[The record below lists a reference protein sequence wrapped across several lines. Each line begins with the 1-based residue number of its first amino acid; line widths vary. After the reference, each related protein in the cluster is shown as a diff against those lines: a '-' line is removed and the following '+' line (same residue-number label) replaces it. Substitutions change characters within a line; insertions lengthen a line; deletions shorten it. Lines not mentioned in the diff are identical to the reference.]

1 MDNPQQIIQT
11 TETIITDII
20 GHYGWMFIA
29 AFAVLLFKDVVA
41 NVLAGMTFM
50 FGHDFDP
57 DDIVYIGG
65 EKKARIIRQTPTKTV
80 FHLIDT
86 DRKLIVPNTALYSLR
101 RMKPTKER
109 NNENNDVGLGPR
121 CTNIGMW
128 PLVAVLLGSK
138 R

>member
-1 MDNPQQIIQT
+1 MDNPQEIIQT

-29 AFAVLLFKDVVA
+29 AFAVLLFKNVVS
-41 NVLAGMTFM
+41 NVLDGLLFM
-50 FGHDFDP
+50 FGHDFDV
-57 DDIVYIGG
+57 DDIVDLGG

-101 RMKPTKER
+101 IEK
-109 NNENNDVGLGPR
+109 
-121 CTNIGMW
+121 
-128 PLVAVLLGSK
+128 VLPGSCEDK
-138 R
+138 ANKGEE

>member
-1 MDNPQQIIQT
+1 MDISSPETIIKA
-11 TETIITDII
+11 TETIVSDLI

-86 DRKLIVPNTALYSLR
+86 DRKLIVPNTALYNLR
-101 RMKPTKER
+101 IEKVLPGSEEGKTTKGE
-109 NNENNDVGLGPR
+109 
-121 CTNIGMW
+121 
-128 PLVAVLLGSK
+128 K
-138 R
+138 K

>member
-1 MDNPQQIIQT
+1 MDNPEQIIQT

-29 AFAVLLFKDVVA
+29 AFAVLLFKNVVS
-41 NVLAGMTFM
+41 NVLDGLLFM
-50 FGHDFDP
+50 VGHDFDV

-86 DRKLIVPNTALYSLR
+86 DRKLVVPNTALYSL
-101 RMKPTKER
+101 KIEKVLPGANNGKE
-109 NNENNDVGLGPR
+109 L
-121 CTNIGMW
+121 
-128 PLVAVLLGSK
+128 
-138 R
+138 

>member
-50 FGHDFDP
+50 FGHDFDV

-80 FHLIDT
+80 FHLIET
-86 DRKLIVPNTALYSLR
+86 DRKLIVPNTALYNLR
-101 RMKPTKER
+101 IEK
-109 NNENNDVGLGPR
+109 
-121 CTNIGMW
+121 
-128 PLVAVLLGSK
+128 VLPGSSNGGDS
-138 R
+138 

>member
-1 MDNPQQIIQT
+1 MDNPQEIIQT

-29 AFAVLLFKDVVA
+29 AFVVLLFKNVVS
-41 NVLAGMTFM
+41 NVLDGLLFM
-50 FGHDFDP
+50 FGHDFDV
-57 DDIVYIGG
+57 DDIVYLGG

-101 RMKPTKER
+101 IEKVLPSSSEGK
-109 NNENNDVGLGPR
+109 GP
-121 CTNIGMW
+121 
-128 PLVAVLLGSK
+128 
-138 R
+138 